1 MQLDKIKDKGLY
13 TVLKIDESQKSMGRL
28 MDMGLL
34 PGEHIRIRH
43 EAPLGD
49 PISVEFRDSHVSIRL
64 KDAAF
69 LQVDRYQG

>member
-49 PISVEFRDSHVSIRL
+49 PISVEFRDSHFNSIEGCRL
-64 KDAAF
+64 
-69 LQVDRYQG
+69 LQVDRCQG